1 MILDEEKELPITQ
14 LNNIDAH
21 VSEVE
26 TNEPEATKAT
36 ESDIGKIVDLEAID
50 SNLTDTTETEESGE

>member
-14 LNNIDAH
+14 LDNIDPH

-26 TNEPEATKAT
+26 TNELAATKAT